1 MAIGSFSLCR
11 LLVSI
16 AVVAVGCAALA
27 SPSSHWMCAV
37 VSAKIIILFYAALAA
52 VFRHGPPRAF
62 WAGLAIVGW
71 GYTFITCGATL
82 GSWDTTFYARPTDTR
97 ESPLITTRMLA
108 LLADKR
114 KLYEDG
120 NSGAAQTTNDQVS
133 SNLGSNEKEVD
144 SNQPATDPT
153 ASEPPLGLY
162 ESSADLVAEVPAA
175 QYNIVCALPA
185 DGYGAGWL
193 SDNAKRFFLIG
204 ESLWSLLIGSGA
216 GFCARGMYNTRQT
229 RE

>member
-71 GYTFITCGATL
+71 GYTFVTCGATL
-82 GSWDTTFYARPTDTR
+82 VSWDTTFYARPTDTR

-120 NSGAAQTTNDQVS
+120 NLKAAQTTNDRVS
-133 SNLGSNEKEVD
+133 SNLGSNEENVGESFFPVVRLSEIGYKRKGGD
-144 SNQPATDPT
+144 T
-153 ASEPPLGLY
+153 AS
-162 ESSADLVAEVPAA
+162 PA
-175 QYNIVCALPA
+175 CAKCEML
-185 DGYGAGWL
+185 W
-193 SDNAKRFFLIG
+193 AKTTN
-204 ESLWSLLIGSGA
+204 GS
-216 GFCARGMYNTRQT
+216 M
-229 RE
+229 

>member
-27 SPSSHWMCAV
+27 SPSSYWMCAV

-71 GYTFITCGATL
+71 GYTFITCGATP

-97 ESPLITTRMLA
+97 ESPLITTRMLT

-120 NSGAAQTTNDQVS
+120 NSGAAETMNDRVS
-133 SNLGSNEKEVD
+133 SNLGSNEKDVD
-144 SNQPATDPT
+144 TNQPASDPP
-153 ASEPPLGLY
+153 SGLY
-162 ESSADLVAEVPAA
+162 ESSDDLFAEVPADPC
-175 QYNIVCALPA
+175 IVCALPA

-204 ESLWSLLIGSGA
+204 ESLWSLLIGFGA
-216 GFCARGMYNTRQT
+216 GFCASGMYNARQT
-229 RE
+229 LK